1 MLEYENFHNND
12 MIYNM
17 MFLRS
22 ITMTWIALGHMYMF
36 AIEYPVIF
44 GESSPFVTKNR
55 GDCEKVHNRKIYNL

>member
-1 MLEYENFHNND
+1 
-12 MIYNM
+12 M

-55 GDCEKVHNRKIYNL
+55 GDCEKVYNRKIYNL